1 MILFFRNVFLV
12 SSLLPLL
19 PDGHNVRILIRLAN
33 GFAIE
38 GGHNKTSP
46 LAQILKSDGGDLFCN
61 SFLDFFFLVQVLIFK
76 YPSFSFP
83 VISSPSTPRLS
94 SPNLQKPEKKWTAST
109 SLKPVVLSKA
119 IAVCARQSF
128 APELGTALLKTT
140 GSKQGSYL
148 VNLSYLGRF
157 GGKRGNY

>member
-1 MILFFRNVFLV
+1 LQLLFGFL
-12 SSLLPLL
+12 
-19 PDGHNVRILIRLAN
+19 
-33 GFAIE
+33 
-38 GGHNKTSP
+38 
-46 LAQILKSDGGDLFCN
+46 
-61 SFLDFFFLVQVLIFK
+61 FLVQVLIFK

-119 IAVCARQSF
+119 IEFWARQSF

-148 VNLSYLGRF
+148 VNLSYLGRI